1 MLMHDLYKDDKRV
14 KKIEVISYKTN
25 LFYIVTLN
33 DQYAFDSNGRLSKAF
48 RTINEI
54 KEAMNDVTTDFIRHK
69 IKITDDDLNKLYK
82 KWGFN

>member
-1 MLMHDLYKDDKRV
+1 MLMRDLYKDDKRV

-25 LFYIVTLN
+25 LLYIVTLN

>member
-1 MLMHDLYKDDKRV
+1 MLIHDLYEDDIRV
-14 KKIEVISYKTN
+14 KKIEVVSYKTN

-33 DQYAFDSNGRLSKAF
+33 EQYAFDSNGRLSKAF

-54 KEAMNDVTTDFIRHK
+54 KDAMNDVTTDFIRHK
-69 IKITDDDLNKLYK
+69 IKITRNDLNKLYK

>member
-25 LFYIVTLN
+25 LLYIVTLN